1 MPLKPTQTSGRIEA
15 KQGISGSTFRT
26 HIKTLRETYGIVRR
40 IRVDGIVS
48 PIQNLRGLFV
58 ENAKEQGADIEDTM
72 VNQTIQFLF
81 PESFYPGDVFIKQA
95 ESGRAS
101 QFEATLS
108 FRSRNIPLIDY
119 KTHND
124 VNENIGA
131 VLRNV
136 TALASLPVE
145 VLSEV
150 KKRGSLLVVVEPE
163 KNPGEDSTFLGL
175 HWNETLELVE
185 ATNIVNAKAKINQTS
200 MVYFVLE

>member
-1 MPLKPTQTSGRIEA
+1 MPLKQVQTTGKVEA
-15 KQGISGSTFRT
+15 KRGVPVSSFRA
-26 HIKTLRETYGIVRR
+26 HIKSLRETHNISHRV
-40 IRVDGIVS
+40 RVDGIVS
-48 PIQNLRGLFV
+48 PTQNIRGLFV
-58 ENAKEQGADIEDTM
+58 ENAKEQGANIEDTM

-81 PESFYPGDVFIKQA
+81 PETFYPGDVFIKQA

-136 TALASLPVE
+136 TALASLPIE

-150 KKRGSLLVVVEPE
+150 KKRGSLVVVVEPE

-185 ATNIVNAKAKINQTS
+185 ATNIVNTKAKINQTS